1 MSSGCDCIRSC
12 ASTRRSEIGSQFAT
26 GVFGPPFGQLKL
38 STSKEYCMAAI
49 ANIAISDGTTSTTFT
64 PQSKDG
70 DLVVWV
76 NSGASYQLDKKLVA
90 DAKKTKATRSNRN
103 VDYHLSVP
111 YVLTDL
117 NDQKTYKAGYINIK
131 LNVPKDMPSGSIA
144 RLRNYAM
151 NLPSND
157 IIIDQID
164 NGFNPY

>member
-1 MSSGCDCIRSC
+1 
-12 ASTRRSEIGSQFAT
+12 
-26 GVFGPPFGQLKL
+26 
-38 STSKEYCMAAI
+38 MAAI
-49 ANIAISDGTTSTTFT
+49 ANITISDGTSEATFV

-76 NSGASYQLDKKLVA
+76 NSGESVQLNEKLVA
-90 DAKKTKATRSNRN
+90 DAKKVKATRSNRN

-131 LNVPKDMPSGSIA
+131 LNVPKDMPSASIA

-151 NLPSND
+151 NLLAND
-157 IIIDQID
+157 IIIDQVD